1 MALQQLRRQILIAGA
16 DLGQCLQR
24 HGVLVHRLIGAAEVE
39 VSRVDMAAAFDQLL
53 EIDGRFT
60 PGLRFHTDQRHGE
73 TQVVIGRVLL
83 DQRRE
88 LAHGFFQAIL
98 FDQQARVGQAQA
110 LVFGVLAQALLQQR
124 QGFIAALQA
133 MQQARFQED
142 GGDLTLLGRLL
153 LQQCEG
159 FLAAIVLL

>member
-1 MALQQLRRQILIAGA
+1 M
-16 DLGQCLQR
+16 
-24 HGVLVHRLIGAAEVE
+24 
-39 VSRVDMAAAFDQLL
+39 
-53 EIDGRFT
+53 
-60 PGLRFHTDQRHGE
+60 
-73 TQVVIGRVLL
+73 LL